1 MDMSP
6 LLPALQENPSREYQE
21 APGQQHLEKGGDAG
35 NRAGCRGWTDRI
47 FFISD
52 TDLDRITDMDID
64 LPLSVLL
71 ERHAKTF
78 LVSPDGKM
86 VCSAGINGS
95 GTVIYELKEVIY

>member
-1 MDMSP
+1 MTP
-6 LLPALQENPSREYQE
+6 ETVP
-21 APGQQHLEKGGDAG
+21 DAG
-35 NRAGCRGWTDRI
+35 GWTDRI

-86 VCSAGINGS
+86 VCSAGINCS

>member
-1 MDMSP
+1 MNIKRRLVSSIWRRAVTP
-6 LLPALQENPSREYQE
+6 ETVP
-21 APGQQHLEKGGDAG
+21 DAG
-35 NRAGCRGWTDRI
+35 GWTDRI

>member
-1 MDMSP
+1 MNIKRRRVSSIWRRAVTP
-6 LLPALQENPSREYQE
+6 ETVP
-21 APGQQHLEKGGDAG
+21 DAG
-35 NRAGCRGWTDRI
+35 GWTDRI

-78 LVSPDGKM
+78 LVSPDGKWSAPLESM
-86 VCSAGINGS
+86 VQALSYTS
-95 GTVIYELKEVIY
+95 LRR